1 MYAYLEKPNI
11 SISMSEYRLFYI
23 NNEVKEPGS
32 YPYRKDLTIQKVVAL
47 TGGLNK
53 RASSH

>member
-1 MYAYLEKPNI
+1 VYAYLEKPNI